1 MGNKIANIAT
11 AVITTAFAVMVY
23 DMAAQTETGKGIIK
37 GVKGKLNKIKQK
49 CKSVKENWD

>member
-37 GVKGKLNKIKQK
+37 GVKGKLSKIKQK